1 LIKTEI
7 QNKRRRN
14 EFTLF

>member
-1 LIKTEI
+1 MKTEI